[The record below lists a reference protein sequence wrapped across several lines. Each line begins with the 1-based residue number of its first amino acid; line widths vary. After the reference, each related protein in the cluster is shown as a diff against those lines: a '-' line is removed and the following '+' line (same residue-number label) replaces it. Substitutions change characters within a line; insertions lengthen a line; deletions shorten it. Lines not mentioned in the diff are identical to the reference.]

1 MIGPNIKNKFLEG
14 LPPNVHAFVTAR
26 QPKSA
31 DDYAKYAD
39 LCFEVSRIERG
50 HFQARSVNT
59 PFVQSRSGMAPVVR
73 SRSISWRGSMNGQV
87 RAPTRPAFRS
97 QETTFRPAYNRP
109 VNGTL
114 QNGVYNTPALGNSG
128 GPRWNGNNNS
138 AHTNSAML
146 ARNAHDVNCF
156 NDTDYLCECD
166 ENADACERDDE
177 RELDENQRY
186 IIPLYNGGIARIG
199 LRDTG
204 NLGSVL
210 ISEYVVTPSDY
221 IAGNFVRVKGVFD
234 KKPHRLPMAKIKIQS
249 PRFGYEN
256 DVEV

>member
-1 MIGPNIKNKFLEG
+1 
-14 LPPNVHAFVTAR
+14 VHAFVTAR

-31 DDYAKYAD
+31 DDCAKYAD
-39 LCFEVSRIERG
+39 LCFEVSKIERG

-73 SRSISWRGSMNGQV
+73 SPSISWRGSMNGQV

-97 QETTFRPAYNRP
+97 QATTFRPVYNHP

-114 QNGVYNTPALGNSG
+114 QNGVYNRPALGN
-128 GPRWNGNNNS
+128 RWNGNNNS
-138 AHTNSAML
+138 ARTNSAML
-146 ARNAHDVNCF
+146 ARNAHVVNCF

-177 RELDENQRY
+177 TELDENQRY
-186 IIPLYNGGIARIG
+186 VIPLYIGGIARIG

-210 ISEYVVTPSDY
+210 ISENVVTPSDY
-221 IAGNFVRVKGVFD
+221 VAGKFVHVKGVFD
-234 KKPHRLPMAKIKIQS
+234 KKPHRLPTAKIKIQS

-256 DVEV
+256 DVEVEAAVCSLSRLVR